1 MSSKKRMACV
11 LSIILALTICGAVI
25 YYVLVLKPYN
35 IAVEQYDIAV
45 DNLCSMNQNLDN
57 AIFDLEQLIS
67 NEERIFDDSIR
78 EIAIKAIENGRL
90 AKIDIPLKPDKTEQ
104 LLSITEK
111 ISQIDYTDIIE
122 KINEAY
128 SKYDMSVKSYKQF
141 VAPTEAFVI
150 ERLERVEEIIEIAAV
165 TEDNDPNGKLNKAG
179 GYTATVYF
187 ESANVNQKKVY
198 GTDLIAKGTDA
209 GGAIEV
215 YRSEEDAIKR
225 DAYLAVFDGTIIA
238 SGSHKVVGTVVI
250 RTSNELTATQQS
262 ELEAQIIRAFSVVE

>member
-1 MSSKKRMACV
+1 
-11 LSIILALTICGAVI
+11 
-25 YYVLVLKPYN
+25 
-35 IAVEQYDIAV
+35 
-45 DNLCSMNQNLDN
+45 
-57 AIFDLEQLIS
+57 
-67 NEERIFDDSIR
+67 
-78 EIAIKAIENGRL
+78 
-90 AKIDIPLKPDKTEQ
+90 
-104 LLSITEK
+104 
-111 ISQIDYTDIIE
+111 
-122 KINEAY
+122 
-128 SKYDMSVKSYKQF
+128 MSVKSYKQF